1 MEVAIL
7 KKPLPNKKK
16 ADSGPRIN
24 EQIRVDEVRLI
35 DDEGQQVGV
44 VKTTEALAIARS
56 KSLDLVEISPMAE
69 PPVCKI
75 IDYGK
80 FKYELSKKEKDNK
93 KKQHVVSV
101 KTIQFKSVNI
111 DDNDLNVKAN
121 NVRKFLAEGDKVKVF
136 LQYRGREVVHRD
148 LGFELMKKFL
158 LILDDVAKMEK
169 DIEAE
174 GPKRLTMMLCKK

>member
-24 EQIRVDEVRLI
+24 EQIRVEEVRLI

-44 VKTTEALAIARS
+44 VKTTEALAMARS

-93 KKQHVVSV
+93 KKQHIVSV

>member
-121 NVRKFLAEGDKVKVF
+121 NVRKFLADGDKVKVF

-148 LGFELMKKFL
+148 LGFELMKRFL

>member
-7 KKPLPNKKK
+7 KKPIPNKKK
-16 ADSGPRIN
+16 VDSGPRIN
-24 EQIRVDEVRLI
+24 EQIRVDQVRLI

-44 VKTTEALAIARS
+44 VSTTEALSMAKS

-80 FKYELSKKEKDNK
+80 YKYELSKKEKDNK
-93 KKQHVVSV
+93 KKQHIVSV
-101 KTIQFKSVNI
+101 KIIQLSSVNI
-111 DDNDLNVKAN
+111 GDNDLLIKAN
-121 NVRKFLAEGDKVKVF
+121 STKRFLADGDKVKVTLTF
-136 LQYRGREVVHRD
+136 RRREVVHRD
-148 LGFELMKKFL
+148 LGYELMKKF
-158 LILDDVAKMEK
+158 INMIEDVAKIEK

-174 GPKRLTMMLCKK
+174 GAKKLTMMVCKK

>member
-24 EQIRVDEVRLI
+24 EQIRVEEVRLI

-44 VKTTEALAIARS
+44 VKTTEALAMARS

-93 KKQHVVSV
+93 KKQHIVSV

-158 LILDDVAKMEK
+158 LILEDVAKMEK